1 MRGDVLLRAG
11 ERIASGKEA
20 EHVGRG
26 LPQGALEQALLQLI
40 AHQRYGLQI
49 AIDVDLA
56 ARIGFAEAKRGLD
69 DDVARG
75 AVGLD
80 VNREGG
86 LSLAVS
92 RCAAVRKNDSERLV
106 QLQRVKSSLKPVPA
120 HGRPSIRTHP
130 SQ

>member
-1 MRGDVLLRAG
+1 M
-11 ERIASGKEA
+11 
-20 EHVGRG
+20 
-26 LPQGALEQALLQLI
+26 
-40 AHQRYGLQI
+40 QI
-49 AIDVDLA
+49 AFDIDLA

-86 LSLAVS
+86 VSLAVS
-92 RCAAVRKNDSERLV
+92 RYAAVWKNDSERLV
-106 QLQRVKSSLKPVPA
+106 KLQRVKSSLKPVPV
-120 HGRPSIRTHP
+120 HGRSSIRTYP